1 MGQGRAIG
9 RDADELGVEVWRGGV
24 NTWECDEMGHMNV
37 RFYVARAQQGLVA
50 LAAAL
55 GLPRAFAPAA
65 VATLMLR
72 EQHIRFLREARA
84 GALLHM
90 RGGVLEIG
98 ETEIRLVQVLYHSQS
113 GEPAATFVSRLSHV
127 TAADARPFPWPRQA
141 RERAEALKVNLP
153 AYAAPRGLSLAPVE
167 IAASGAHADA
177 LGLTTIASGAFGPGD
192 CDVFGRMCAEEF
204 IGRISDG
211 IRQLVEEVRAI
222 VAEAAEPPPARFG
235 GAVLEYRL
243 VHLDWPRAGGRF
255 VMRSALAGANER
267 TQTVVNWMLDPE
279 TGRPWGSA
287 IAVATTFDLDRRKI
301 VPATPAALAKL
312 AGLIKPGV
320 GL

>member
-1 MGQGRAIG
+1 MSLG
-9 RDADELGVEVWRGGV
+9 DASEFGVELWRGGV

-37 RFYVARAQQGLVA
+37 RFYVTRAMEGLVG

-55 GLPRAFAPAA
+55 GMPQAFAPNA
-65 VATLMLR
+65 VATLLLR
-72 EQHIRFLREARA
+72 EQHIRFLREARP

-98 ETEIRLVQVLYHSQS
+98 ETEIRVVQALYHSQS

-141 RERAEALKVNLP
+141 LDRAKTLMVQRP
-153 AYAAPRGLSLAPVE
+153 PYAAPRGLKLDPVQAQASLERADAFAMTP
-167 IAASGAHADA
+167 IAA
-177 LGLTTIASGAFGPGD
+177 GAFTPQD
-192 CDVFGRMCAEEF
+192 CDAFGRMGAEQF

-211 IRQLVEEVRAI
+211 IRQLIEDVRAVI
-222 VAEAAEPPPARFG
+222 AEAADPKPEHVG

-243 VHLDWPRAGGRF
+243 IHLDWPRAGGRF
-255 VMRSALAGANER
+255 VMRSALAGADAR
-267 TQTVVNWMLDPE
+267 TQTIVSWMLDPE

-287 IAVATTFDLDRRKI
+287 MAIAATFDIDRRKI
-301 VPATPAALAKL
+301 VTATPEALARL
-312 AGLIKPGV
+312 AERIKPEV
-320 GL
+320 TL